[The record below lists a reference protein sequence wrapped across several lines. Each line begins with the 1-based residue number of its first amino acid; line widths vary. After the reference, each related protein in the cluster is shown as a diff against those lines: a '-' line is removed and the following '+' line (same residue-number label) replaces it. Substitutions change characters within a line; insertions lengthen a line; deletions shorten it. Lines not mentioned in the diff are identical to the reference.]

1 MFNILKK
8 KKTIVA
14 PVSGQVI
21 PLSDVKDEVFS
32 SGMMGDGI
40 AIQPT
45 DDIFVAPCDGE
56 IVLIPE
62 TKHAFGIKSTDG
74 IELLI
79 HIGLDTVMKKGQ
91 GFQPLVKVGDK
102 VKKGTPV
109 IKVDVEFFHQEG
121 ISLVTPVIILNDN
134 GKNLKK
140 LSVENCQSGTTTM
153 IEF

>member
-91 GFQPLVKVGDK
+91 GFQPLVEVGDK

-121 ISLVTPVIILNDN
+121 ISLVTSVIILNDN
-134 GKNLKK
+134 GKSLKK

-153 IEF
+153 IEY

>member
-45 DDIFVAPCDGE
+45 DDIFVAPCDG
-56 IVLIPE
+56 
-62 TKHAFGIKSTDG
+62 
-74 IELLI
+74 
-79 HIGLDTVMKKGQ
+79 
-91 GFQPLVKVGDK
+91 GDC
-102 VKKGTPV
+102 
-109 IKVDVEFFHQEG
+109 ID
-121 ISLVTPVIILNDN
+121 S
-134 GKNLKK
+134 
-140 LSVENCQSGTTTM
+140 
-153 IEF
+153 